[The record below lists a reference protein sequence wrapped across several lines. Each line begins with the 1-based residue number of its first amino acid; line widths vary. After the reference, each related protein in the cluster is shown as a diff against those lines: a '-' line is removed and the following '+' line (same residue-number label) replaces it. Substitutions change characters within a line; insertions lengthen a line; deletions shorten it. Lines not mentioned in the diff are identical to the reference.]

1 VIVAAEM
8 VIGARRLWLPARVRH
23 RDLGPFLAE
32 RAIPFVMRRIRWFER
47 FARPRWAGLVRHPWF
62 QRFLG
67 VVFIG
72 LAAGAAVAPPF
83 SGLDTLPALGAVVIA
98 LGVILEDILVVGVGM
113 LIGTGGVVLIIS
125 VGAALLRI
133 LQQML

>member
-1 VIVAAEM
+1 
-8 VIGARRLWLPARVRH
+8 
-23 RDLGPFLAE
+23 
-32 RAIPFVMRRIRWFER
+32 
-47 FARPRWAGLVRHPWF
+47 
-62 QRFLG
+62 